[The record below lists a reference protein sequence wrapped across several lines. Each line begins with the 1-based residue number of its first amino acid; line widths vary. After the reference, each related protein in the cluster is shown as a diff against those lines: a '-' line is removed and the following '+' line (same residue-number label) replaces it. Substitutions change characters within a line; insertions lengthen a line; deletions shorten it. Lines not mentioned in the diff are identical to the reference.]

1 MKLLEMNAGEL
12 ADHLLLLAS
21 PLAEICED
29 ARISPIL
36 EEYSRSAGKG
46 FAILNLGKLWAAL
59 LPLLLNDH
67 RKSVLALL
75 SVIEGRP
82 PEELA
87 KMNALELV
95 ADIRNAWRR
104 EIKPFFTQFEAM
116 AQKP

>member
-1 MKLLEMNAGEL
+1 MKLLEMNAGQL

-87 KMNALELV
+87 NRLERNLRQRRNVFGNARHLGH
-95 ADIRNAWRR
+95 
-104 EIKPFFTQFEAM
+104 
-116 AQKP
+116 